1 VAVFSAQAGLRQYLS
16 RLLES
21 YGLDVVTT
29 LPLSAEYLAELD
41 PEQFDVLLVDRP
53 ENTSFQSKE
62 LSEALAQWRGPVLYN
77 ESMATEISLQRGD
90 PDFGMI
96 LAHKI
101 KSLAISTKSASV
113 AVNHPRHFVPRNDR
127 VSLIN

>member
-1 VAVFSAQAGLRQYLS
+1 MAVFSAQAGLRQYLS

-77 ESMATEISLQRGD
+77 DSMATEISLQMAN
-90 PDFGMI
+90 PDFGKV
-96 LAHKI
+96 LAHQI
-101 KSLAISTKSASV
+101 KSLAISTRTASA
-113 AVNHPRHFVPRNDR
+113 AVN
-127 VSLIN
+127 L

>member
-1 VAVFSAQAGLRQYLS
+1 MAVFSAQAGLRQYLS
-16 RLLES
+16 RLLKS

-53 ENTSFQSKE
+53 ENTAFQSKE

-77 ESMATEISLQRGD
+77 DSMATEISLQMAN
-90 PDFGMI
+90 PDFGKV
-96 LAHKI
+96 LAHQI
-101 KSLAISTKSASV
+101 KSLAISTRTASA
-113 AVNHPRHFVPRNDR
+113 AVN
-127 VSLIN
+127 L